1 MYNEIDLD
9 LSLQAGKL
17 IELASKNMQRDGYL
31 IPAGVIYRT
40 DGEAMVCGL
49 PFSSTQDKQK
59 CFQAFRTAAKN
70 QNAVAVAFVSEAWV
84 YCKSIELESMEY
96 TPEGKEREEVIV
108 ATVITPTESVVWMAP
123 VLRVNEEVYGVGD
136 IRSEGNVLDAEFS
149 RGIWEK
155 TLH

>member
-1 MYNEIDLD
+1 VYNESDLD
-9 LSLQAGKL
+9 LSLQANKL

-31 IPAGVIYRT
+31 IPAGVIYRA

-49 PFSSTQDKQK
+49 PFASTKDKQK
-59 CFQAFRTAAKN
+59 CFQSFRSTAKA

-84 YCKSIELESMEY
+84 SWKNTDIQSMELA
-96 TPEGKEREEVIV
+96 PNGDGREEVIV
-108 ATVITPTESVVWMAP
+108 ATVITPTESVVRMAT
-123 VLRVNEEVYGVGD
+123 VLRVNEEVEGVGE